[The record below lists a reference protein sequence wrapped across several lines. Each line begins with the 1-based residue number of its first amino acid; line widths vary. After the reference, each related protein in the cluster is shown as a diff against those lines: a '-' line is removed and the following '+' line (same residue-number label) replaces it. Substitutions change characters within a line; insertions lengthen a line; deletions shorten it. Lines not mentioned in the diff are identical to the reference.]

1 MATINGIE
9 QAISA
14 YGYTQQFIERPSFD
28 NAEIIR
34 RVADKGI
41 SKIELVGAQAFG
53 HYPTP
58 SPNEIDMILNAST
71 EHGVSIYSYGGYVD
85 LGRITGVRM
94 SEDDILSDIRLDM
107 MTARALGA
115 QSLRAT
121 GFGPS
126 LVPRVAELADQY
138 GLTVGFEI
146 HAPHT
151 PTDKVTTGFMEV
163 IDRYGITSFGLV
175 PDFGMFIERPTEIAI
190 QRYIGLGARRELL
203 DYVIEHRWDGSTEEQ
218 MCERIFEM
226 GGGQGEK
233 IAISEWF
240 GYLSFAPADIA
251 GFAHMVPY
259 TKYVHGK
266 FYHVEI
272 DDQGNLNEPTIP
284 YAAALKTLSDGGF
297 KGVLVSEYEGH
308 AFYLDDAD
316 EQIDRHL
323 EMTSTM
329 LSGNV

>member
-1 MATINGIE
+1 MATIKGIE
-9 QAISA
+9 QAVSA
-14 YGYTQQFIERPSFD
+14 YGYTQQFIERADFD

-34 RVADKGI
+34 HVADKGI
-41 SKIELVGAQAFG
+41 NKIELVGAQAFG
-53 HYPTP
+53 NYPTP
-58 SPNEIDMILNAST
+58 TAVEIDAVLRASD
-71 EHGVSIYSYGGYVD
+71 EYGVYIYSYGGYVD
-85 LGRITGVRM
+85 LGRVTGARM
-94 SEDDILSDIRLDM
+94 SESDILSDMRLDM

-121 GFGPS
+121 GFSPN
-126 LVPRVAELADQY
+126 LVPRVADLADQY
-138 GLTVGFEI
+138 GITVGFEI

-151 PTDKVTTGFMEV
+151 PTDEATTGFKEV

-190 QRYIGLGARRELL
+190 QRYIGLGARRDLL
-203 DYVIEHRWDGSTEEQ
+203 DYVIAHRWDGSTEEE
-218 MCERIFEM
+218 MCERVAAM
-226 GGGQGEK
+226 GGGLGEK

-240 GYLSFAPADIA
+240 GYLSFAPADIE
-251 GFAHMVPY
+251 GFANMVPY

-266 FYHVEI
+266 FYHV
-272 DDQGNLNEPTIP
+272 DMDSHGNLSEPTIP
-284 YAAALKTLSDGGF
+284 YTAALKTLVQGGF

-323 EMTSTM
+323 AMTAAM
-329 LSGNV
+329 LTNS